1 VDAVEGHRQ
10 LISRKQAVIARAL
23 ALAGALVL
31 FAAAPALAGTS
42 IVNVQFQAFGPD
54 HLQVLPGETVEWD
67 NVSERRHTVTA
78 DDGSFDSGD
87 LFSGQTFS
95 HLFAAAGTYPYH
107 CRVHAG
113 MVGEIDAVHVI
124 LDPLP
129 TAAIPAGQRVDFSGR
144 TDDPSHA
151 VRIERSTDGAFEAVG
166 VAQPAADGAWHA
178 SLPATTTADFRAAND
193 EGASVARRLLV
204 STRKILIR
212 RFRDGIVATVTPA
225 DPYAR
230 VVVEQL
236 IHERFGW
243 WPVAQ
248 TRLDYVSQT
257 TFRVRR
263 RARLRVVLVDRDGW
277 TPIVTSPAVTVLNR
291 APGNGLHTR

>member
-1 VDAVEGHRQ
+1 
-10 LISRKQAVIARAL
+10 
-23 ALAGALVL
+23 
-31 FAAAPALAGTS
+31 
-42 IVNVQFQAFGPD
+42 
-54 HLQVLPGETVEWD
+54 
-67 NVSERRHTVTA
+67 
-78 DDGSFDSGD
+78 
-87 LFSGQTFS
+87 
-95 HLFAAAGTYPYH
+95 
-107 CRVHAG
+107 
-113 MVGEIDAVHVI
+113 
-124 LDPLP
+124 
-129 TAAIPAGQRVDFSGR
+129 
-144 TDDPSHA
+144 
-151 VRIERSTDGAFEAVG
+151 
-166 VAQPAADGAWHA
+166 
-178 SLPATTTADFRAAND
+178 
-193 EGASVARRLLV
+193 VARRLLV